1 MSPSVPEW
9 LTEPVVLPVTDAL
22 AWVVIGAFLAGA
34 TLEWRGRREAARRA
48 TVAAW
53 GLFALFWFLL
63 VQHFA
68 FVHRSIVET
77 ILLLVAVPA
86 CLYVGLE
93 LWRGR
98 DSLLVLSRGVAFMGL
113 LYLPFLTSAWARGIL
128 IEVVARQTYVVV
140 DALGFDRIR
149 LAEGDAEVGRTL
161 LNTFAND
168 VDGVNDTRVVFA
180 CTGIESMAMFGGLIA
195 AVRAPLRRK
204 AVGVLVSVSVIWA
217 LNVARNVFIAVANAY
232 QWFAMSW
239 LEGPVMTAFGLSN
252 PTRVSFFVA
261 DRVISQSLAVV
272 ALIGVAWLVSRWV
285 PEILDVAEEL
295 LYLLTGS
302 EVELRPSAGRGAG
315 ADVDAEET
323 AAGGD

>member
-1 MSPSVPEW
+1 MSPSVPGW
-9 LTEPVVLPVTDAL
+9 LTEPVVLPVTDVL

-34 TLEWRGRREAARRA
+34 ALEWRDHREAARRT

-63 VQHFA
+63 IQHFA
-68 FVHRSIVET
+68 FVHQSIVET
-77 ILLLVAVPA
+77 LLLLVAVPA

-98 DSLLVLSRGVAFMGL
+98 DSLLVLSRGVAYMGL
-113 LYLPFLTSAWARGIL
+113 LYVPFLMSAWARGVL
-128 IEVVARQTYVVV
+128 IEVVARQTYVVI

-149 LAEGDAEVGRTL
+149 LVEGDGEMGGTL

-195 AVRAPLRRK
+195 AVQAPLRRK
-204 AVGVLVSVSVIWA
+204 AAGVVVSVSVIWV

-232 QWFAMSW
+232 QWFAMAW
-239 LEGPVMTAFGLSN
+239 LEGPVMAAFGLSN
-252 PTRVSFFVA
+252 PMRVSFFVA

-285 PEILDVAEEL
+285 PEILDIAEEL

-302 EVELRPSAGRGAG
+302 EVELRPSAGPGAG
-315 ADVDAEET
+315 VDAEE
-323 AAGGD
+323 AATGGD